1 MAAELP
7 RAADV
12 VASRAKPPERRE
24 ESDNLSEILVKFLVN
39 NCHTAS
45 PDTTGK
51 LTENIIYILSNK
63 EKPFIC
69 YN

>member
-12 VASRAKPPERRE
+12 VASRAKPPERRRE
-24 ESDNLSEILVKFLVN
+24 ESDNFNEILVKFLAN

-51 LTENIIYILSNK
+51 FTENRIFFLQ
-63 EKPFIC
+63 
-69 YN
+69 